1 MAAEKQSNASD
12 VDDARAELDAAQVG
26 DDEARVELLER
37 LHDELEKELDSDVEQ
52 ESPPGH

>member
-1 MAAEKQSNASD
+1 MADEKQSDGSD
-12 VDDARAELDAAQVG
+12 VDDARAELDAAQAG